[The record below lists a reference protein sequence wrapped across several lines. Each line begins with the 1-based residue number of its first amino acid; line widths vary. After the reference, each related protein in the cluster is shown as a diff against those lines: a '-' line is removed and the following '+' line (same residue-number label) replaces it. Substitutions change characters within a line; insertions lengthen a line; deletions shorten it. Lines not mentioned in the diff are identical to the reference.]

1 MKSVASLSSALLA
14 RKGAAAPAMHSGPE
28 MVGEADVHAVDVAP
42 EAHRR
47 FLARA
52 PETQRFGKRGLPDE
66 SHHARKDMRPAEK
79 VTDEKR
85 IALTLRLDRSRHLGL
100 KLLSAHLERS
110 GQQILIELLDD
121 LLEKHADRLSDCSCL
136 QGIATECA
144 GGGSCAK

>member
-1 MKSVASLSSALLA
+1 MKSVASLSAALLA

-28 MVGEADVHAVDVAP
+28 MVEEADAHAVDVAP
-42 EAHRR
+42 EAPRR
-47 FLARA
+47 FLARE
-52 PETQRFGKRGLPDE
+52 PETQRFGKRGLSDE
-66 SHHARKDMRPAEK
+66 SRNARKDMRPAEK

-121 LLEKHADRLSDCSCL
+121 LLEKHADRLGDCSCL

-144 GGGSCAK
+144 GGGCCAK